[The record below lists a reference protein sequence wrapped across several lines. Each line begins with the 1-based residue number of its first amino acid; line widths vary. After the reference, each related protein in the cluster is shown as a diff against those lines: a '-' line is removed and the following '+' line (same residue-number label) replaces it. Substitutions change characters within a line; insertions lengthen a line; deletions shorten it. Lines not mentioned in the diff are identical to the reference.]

1 MLYLQKTD
9 DGGCTSI
16 HFGENQLSPCSIGIS
31 PLPTSPPPVL
41 QHWWVRA
48 STKFHLRFTLLMGS
62 SHGFGSHRRH
72 RRALHTRLP
81 YGSPSLAKV
90 NQATPMH
97 SPDHSTKGTPLA
109 LTRPRREWP
118 LTAGKDRVSGT
129 LSSPSRG
136 AFHLSLTVLVHYRSL
151 WIGSL
156 GGWSPLLPT
165 RLHVSRGTQDP
176 DPLVPRFLYGTL
188 TRSGQAFQPVQVLC
202 THMMSVLQPRPFL
215 RRNGLG
221 CSRFARHYSGHLG

>member
-1 MLYLQKTD
+1 
-9 DGGCTSI
+9 
-16 HFGENQLSPCSIGIS
+16 
-31 PLPTSPPPVL
+31 
-41 QHWWVRA
+41 
-48 STKFHLRFTLLMGS
+48 MGS

-81 YGSPSLAKV
+81 YGSPSLTKV

-109 LTRPRREWP
+109 LSTPRVQWP

-136 AFHLSLTVLVHYRSL
+136 AFHLSLKVLVHYRSL

-165 RLHVSRGTQDP
+165 RLHVSRGTQDA
-176 DPLVPRFLYGTL
+176 DPPFSMFLYGTL
-188 TRSGQAFQPVQVLC
+188 TRSGQAFQPVQVIKIGLV
-202 THMMSVLQPRPFL
+202 SVLQPRPFL